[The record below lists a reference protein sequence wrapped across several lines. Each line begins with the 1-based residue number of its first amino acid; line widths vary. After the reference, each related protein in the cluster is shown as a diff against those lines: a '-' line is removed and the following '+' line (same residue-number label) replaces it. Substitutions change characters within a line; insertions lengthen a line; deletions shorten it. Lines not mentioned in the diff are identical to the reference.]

1 MAGINS
7 NYHLARAALWLE
19 EGVGYIGAAYD
30 ERLNIYPPNG
40 EIPFWNLLGT
50 TGAGATAALAQF
62 GATLACMAGVFA
74 LSRRFGLDVHE
85 AAFGALLFASLPI
98 VVLQSTTTKNDLIV
112 ASLLLSATV
121 LLLGDSLMSRGG
133 WGPLRARS
141 QREPSSR
148 QATAS

>member
-1 MAGINS
+1 MTWALRRA
-7 NYHLARAALWLE
+7 LALTSYWSTASGSAPR
-19 EGVGYIGAAYD
+19 VFAAYD

-40 EIPFWNLLGT
+40 EIPFSYLLGT
-50 TGAGATAALAQF
+50 TGAETTAALAQF

-112 ASLLLSATV
+112 ASPP
-121 LLLGDSLMSRGG
+121 GG
-133 WGPLRARS
+133 A
-141 QREPSSR
+141 
-148 QATAS
+148 